1 MIKFHSFYKK
11 IALAALMVLAFSCSD
26 PWDERNTGNEANI
39 DKSLVE
45 AISSSSEFS
54 EFSKVLVATGYDKV
68 LASSKNFTV
77 FVPSNAAMS
86 QVPVSIINDPVA
98 LKQFVG
104 NHIALTS
111 YSSVRDTDETQI
123 ETQSK
128 KFLVFKGSATI
139 DDATII
145 KADMLAS
152 NGIYHVIDKPLTPKL
167 NIWQFVASQSATS
180 MMSADLLALKD
191 FSIYKED
198 ILKKLL
204 SEASGPG
211 YLSDSLTNSFLTNV
225 YNLNNEKNSYTLF
238 LMENGGY
245 TQESDKMKAYTIK
258 STADS
263 TAIYAKYFTVR
274 DMVFSKKYEPSQLP
288 TTLTSRFGVEYSVDK
303 TQIVGEPIRLSNGIV
318 YIMKKVDVPMDKRL
332 VPIVIQ
338 GESFDS
344 RINMNNSLASITR
357 DFFLPSA
364 ENIKDVFV
372 LNPGFALPALVYQN
386 KLKDLYSTT
395 YRVHW
400 RAINNRTT
408 VFSQRVT
415 IGGSYVL
422 SGTII
427 SLTNPLKALN
437 LTPVPINN
445 FNEVLVGDF
454 TPLRSGNILNLSLV
468 GANTA
473 TNGLNSLTLDYLRI
487 VPVVK

>member
-1 MIKFHSFYKK
+1 MIKFHSFYKN
-11 IALAALMVLAFSCSD
+11 IAVAVLMLIAFSCSD
-26 PWDERNTGNEANI
+26 PWNDRNTANEANI
-39 DKSLVE
+39 DKSLAE

-111 YSSVRDTDETQI
+111 FSSVRDTDEVQI
-123 ETQSK
+123 EMQSK
-128 KFLVFKGSATI
+128 KFLMLKGSATI

-152 NGIYHVIDKPLTPKL
+152 NGIYHIIDKPLTPKL
-167 NIWQFVASQSATS
+167 NIWQFVASQSETS
-180 MMSADLLALKD
+180 MMSADLLALKE
-191 FSIYKED
+191 FNIYQAD
-198 ILKKLL
+198 SVKKAL
-204 SEASGPG
+204 SESVGAGF
-211 YLSDSLTNSFLTNV
+211 LSDSLTNSFLTNV

-238 LMENGGY
+238 LMENDGY
-245 TQESDKMKAYTIK
+245 TEETDKMKAYTIK
-258 STADS
+258 STTDS
-263 TAIYAKYFTVR
+263 TATYAKYFTVR
-274 DMVFSKKYEPSQLP
+274 DMVFNKKYEPSELP
-288 TTLTSRFGVEYSVDK
+288 STLTSRFGVEYDVDK

-318 YIMKKVDVPMDKRL
+318 YIMKKVDVPLAKRL

-338 GESFDS
+338 GESFDI
-344 RINMNNSLASITR
+344 RYNMSNSIASIIR

-364 ENIKDVFV
+364 ENINDVFV
-372 LNPGFALPALVYQN
+372 LNPGSALPRLVYQN
-386 KLKDLYSTT
+386 RLKDLYSTT

-400 RAINNRTT
+400 RAINNKTT
-408 VFSQRVT
+408 VFSQT
-415 IGGSYVL
+415 ISIGGNYVVTG
-422 SGTII
+422 STF
-427 SLTNPLKALN
+427 TFVNPLKTLIY
-437 LTPVPINN
+437 TPVPINN
-445 FNEVLVGDF
+445 FNEVFVGDF
-454 TPLRSGNILNLSLV
+454 TPLQSGNILNLTLL

-473 TNGLNSLTLDYLRI
+473 TNGQNSLALDYLKI

>member
-11 IALAALMVLAFSCSD
+11 IALAALMVFAFSCSD

-54 EFSKVLVATGYDKV
+54 EFSKVLAATGYDKV

-111 YSSVRDTDETQI
+111 YSSVRDTDEIQI
-123 ETQSK
+123 EMQSK
-128 KFLVFKGSATI
+128 KFLVFKGKSTI

-145 KADMLAS
+145 KADLLAS
-152 NGIYHVIDKPLTPKL
+152 NGIYHVIDKPLTPRL

-198 ILKKLL
+198 IEKKIL
-204 SEASGPG
+204 SKTSGAG

-238 LMENGGY
+238 LMQDEGY
-245 TQESDKMKAYTIK
+245 NQEADKMKAYTIK
-258 STADS
+258 STTDS
-263 TAIYAKYFTVR
+263 TATYAKYFTVR
-274 DMVFSKKYEPSQLP
+274 DMVMNKKYEPSQLP
-288 TTLTSRFGVEYSVDK
+288 STLTSRFGVEYSIDK
-303 TQIVGEPIRLSNGIV
+303 SQIVGEPIRLSNGIV
-318 YIMKKVDVPMDKRL
+318 YIMKKVDVPMAKRL

-338 GESFDS
+338 GESVDF
-344 RINMNNSLASITR
+344 RNNIANGATAIR
-357 DFFLPSA
+357 DFFLPST

-372 LNPGFALPALVYQN
+372 TNPGSALPRLLYQN
-386 KLKDLYSTT
+386 RLKDLYSTK
-395 YRVHW
+395 YQVYW
-400 RAINNRTT
+400 RAINNKTT
-408 VFSQRVT
+408 VFSQT
-415 IGGSYVL
+415 IVVGGSYVL
-422 SGTII
+422 TGTITSI
-427 SLTNPLKALN
+427 DKPLKTLAY
-437 LTPVPINN
+437 TPVPIND

-454 TPLRSGNILNLSLV
+454 TPLQSGNILNLTLL
-468 GANTA
+468 GANVA
-473 TNGLNSLTLDYLRI
+473 TNGLNSLTIDYLKI

>member
-11 IALAALMVLAFSCSD
+11 IALVALMVFAFSCSD

-45 AISSSSEFS
+45 AINSSSEFS
-54 EFSKVLVATGYDKV
+54 EFSKLLVATGYDKV

-111 YSSVRDTDETQI
+111 YSSVRDNDEIQI
-123 ETQSK
+123 EMQSK
-128 KFLVFKGSATI
+128 KFLVFQGNSTI
-139 DDATII
+139 DDANII
-145 KADMLAS
+145 KADLLAS
-152 NGIYHVIDKPLTPKL
+152 NGIYHIIDKPLTPKL

-191 FSIYKED
+191 FSIYKGD
-198 ILKKLL
+198 IDKKIL
-204 SEASGPG
+204 SETYGAG

-238 LMENGGY
+238 LMEDEGY
-245 TQESDKMKAYTIK
+245 NQEADKMKAYTIK
-258 STADS
+258 STTDS
-263 TAIYAKYFTVR
+263 TATYAKYFTVR
-274 DMVFSKKYEPSQLP
+274 DMVVNKKYEPSQLP
-288 TTLTSRFGVEYSVDK
+288 STLTSRFGVEYTIDK

-318 YIMKKVDVPMDKRL
+318 YIMKKVDVPMEKRL

-338 GESFDS
+338 GESFDL
-344 RINMNNSLASITR
+344 RYNMNNSIASITR
-357 DFFLPSA
+357 NFFLPST
-364 ENIKDVFV
+364 ENINDVFV
-372 LNPGFALPALVYQN
+372 LNPGSALPRLVYLN
-386 KLKDLYSTT
+386 RLKDLYSTT

-400 RAINNRTT
+400 RAINNKTT
-408 VFSQRVT
+408 VFSQT
-415 IGGSYVL
+415 IAIGGSYVL
-422 SGTII
+422 TGTITNF
-427 SLTNPLKALN
+427 TNPIKILAY
-437 LTPVPINN
+437 TPVPIND
-445 FNEVLVGDF
+445 FNEVFVGDF
-454 TPLRSGNILNLSLV
+454 TPLQSGNVLNLTLL
-468 GANTA
+468 GANSA
-473 TNGLNSLTLDYLRI
+473 TNGVNSLTLDYLKI

>member
-11 IALAALMVLAFSCSD
+11 IALAALIVFAFSCSD
-26 PWDERNTGNEANI
+26 PWDERTTGNEANI

-111 YSSVRDTDETQI
+111 YSSVREIDEIRI
-123 ETQSK
+123 EMQSK
-128 KFLVFKGSATI
+128 KFLVFKGKSTI
-139 DDATII
+139 GDANII
-145 KADMLAS
+145 KADLLTS
-152 NGIYHVIDKPLTPKL
+152 NGIYHVIDKPLTPRL

-198 ILKKLL
+198 IEKKIL
-204 SEASGPG
+204 SKTAGAG

-238 LMENGGY
+238 LMQDEGY
-245 TQESDKMKAYTIK
+245 NQEADKMKSYTIK
-258 STADS
+258 STTDS
-263 TAIYAKYFTVR
+263 TATYAKYFTVR
-274 DMVFSKKYEPSQLP
+274 DMVFNKKYEPSQLP
-288 TTLTSRFGVEYSVDK
+288 STLTSRFGVEYSIDK
-303 TQIVGEPIRLSNGIV
+303 SQIVGEPVRLSNGIV
-318 YIMKKVDVPMDKRL
+318 YIMKKVDVRLDKRL

-338 GESFDS
+338 GESTDF
-344 RINMNNSLASITR
+344 RININSGATAYR
-357 DFFLPSA
+357 DFFVPSS

-372 LNPGFALPALVYQN
+372 TNPGFALPRLLYQN
-386 KLKDLYSTT
+386 RLKDLYSTK
-395 YRVHW
+395 YQVYW
-400 RAINNRTT
+400 RAINNKTT
-408 VFSQRVT
+408 VFSQTIV
-415 IGGSYVL
+415 IGGTYIL
-422 SGTII
+422 SGTTYT
-427 SLTNPLKALN
+427 LDKPLKTLAY
-437 LTPVPINN
+437 TPVPIND

-454 TPLRSGNILNLSLV
+454 TPLQSGNILHLTLL
-468 GANTA
+468 GANSA
-473 TNGLNSLTLDYLRI
+473 TNGVNSLTLDYLKI

>member
-11 IALAALMVLAFSCSD
+11 IAITALMVLAFSCSD
-26 PWDERNTGNEANI
+26 PWNDRNTANEANI

-86 QVPVSIINDPVA
+86 QVPVSVINDPVA

-111 YSSVRDTDETQI
+111 YSSVRDTDEVQI
-123 ETQSK
+123 EMQSK
-128 KFLVFKGSATI
+128 KFLVFKGKSTI

-167 NIWQFVASQSATS
+167 NIWQYVASQSATS

-198 ILKKLL
+198 IEKKIL
-204 SEASGPG
+204 SETAGAG

-238 LMENGGY
+238 LMENEGY
-245 TQESDKMKAYTIK
+245 TQETDKMKAYTIK
-258 STADS
+258 STTDS
-263 TAIYAKYFTVR
+263 TATYAKYFTVR
-274 DMVFSKKYEPSQLP
+274 DMVFNKKYEPSQLP
-288 TTLTSRFGVEYSVDK
+288 STLTSRFGVEYAIDK

-318 YIMKKVDVPMDKRL
+318 YIMKKVDVPLNKRL

-338 GESFDS
+338 GETADLRFS
-344 RINMNNSLASITR
+344 INSGATAYR
-357 DFFLPSA
+357 DFFLSSS

-372 LNPGFALPALVYQN
+372 TNPGFALPKLVYLSR
-386 KLKDLYSTT
+386 LKDLYSTT
-395 YRVHW
+395 YRVYW
-400 RAINNRTT
+400 RAINNKTT
-408 VFSQRVT
+408 VFNQTIS
-415 IGGSYVL
+415 IGGTYVVN
-422 SGTII
+422 GTTF
-427 SLTNPLKALN
+427 SLINPLKTLAYI
-437 LTPVPINN
+437 PVPIND
-445 FNEVLVGDF
+445 FNEVFVGDF
-454 TPLRSGNILNLSLV
+454 TPLQSGNILNLTLL
-468 GANTA
+468 GANVA
-473 TNGLNSLTLDYLRI
+473 TNGLNSLTIDYLKI

>member
-11 IALAALMVLAFSCSD
+11 IALAALIVFAFSCSD

-86 QVPVSIINDPVA
+86 QVPVSIINDPIA

-111 YSSVRDTDETQI
+111 YSSVRDIDEIQI
-123 ETQSK
+123 EMQSK
-128 KFLVFKGSATI
+128 KFLVFKGKSTI
-139 DDATII
+139 DDANII
-145 KADMLAS
+145 KADLLAS
-152 NGIYHVIDKPLTPKL
+152 NGIYHVIDKPLTPRF

-180 MMSADLLALKD
+180 IMSADLLALKG

-198 ILKKLL
+198 IEKKIL
-204 SEASGPG
+204 SKTAGAG

-238 LMENGGY
+238 LMQDEGY
-245 TQESDKMKAYTIK
+245 NQEADKMKAYTIK
-258 STADS
+258 STTDS
-263 TAIYAKYFTVR
+263 TATYAKYFTVR
-274 DMVFSKKYEPSQLP
+274 DMVFNKKYEPSQLP
-288 TTLTSRFGVEYSVDK
+288 STLTSRFGVEYFIDK
-303 TQIVGEPIRLSNGIV
+303 SQIVGEPIRLSNGIV
-318 YIMKKVDVPMDKRL
+318 YIMKKVDVRLAKRL

-338 GESFDS
+338 GESTDF
-344 RINMNNSLASITR
+344 RININSGATAYR
-357 DFFLPSA
+357 DFFLPSS

-372 LNPGFALPALVYQN
+372 TNPGFALPRLLYQN
-386 KLKDLYSTT
+386 RLKDLYSTK
-395 YRVHW
+395 YQVYW
-400 RAINNRTT
+400 RAINNKTT
-408 VFSQRVT
+408 VFSQTIV
-415 IGGSYVL
+415 IGGTYIL
-422 SGTII
+422 SGTTYT
-427 SLTNPLKALN
+427 LDKPLKTLAY
-437 LTPVPINN
+437 TPVPIND

-454 TPLRSGNILNLSLV
+454 TPLQSGNILHLTLL
-468 GANTA
+468 GANSA
-473 TNGLNSLTLDYLRI
+473 TNGVNSLTLDYLKI

>member
-77 FVPSNAAMS
+77 FVPTNAAMS
-86 QVPVSIINDPVA
+86 QVPVSIINDPIA

-111 YSSVRDTDETQI
+111 YSSVRDKDEIQI

-128 KFLVFKGSATI
+128 KFLVFKGSSTI

-204 SEASGPG
+204 SEASGAG

-238 LMENGGY
+238 LMENVGY
-245 TQESDKMKAYTIK
+245 TQETDKMKAYTIK

-263 TAIYAKYFTVR
+263 TATYAKYFTVR

-338 GESFDS
+338 GESFDF

-422 SGTII
+422 SGTINN
-427 SLTNPLKALN
+427 LTNPLKALN

-454 TPLRSGNILNLSLV
+454 TPLRSGNIFNLSLV

>member
-1 MIKFHSFYKK
+1 MIKFHSFYKN
-11 IALAALMVLAFSCSD
+11 IAVAVLMLIAFSCSD
-26 PWDERNTGNEANI
+26 PWNDRNTANEANI

-45 AISSSSEFS
+45 AINSSSEFS
-54 EFSKVLVATGYDKV
+54 EFSKVLTATGYDKV

-111 YSSVRDTDETQI
+111 YSSVRDNDEVQI
-123 ETQSK
+123 EMQSK
-128 KFLVFKGSATI
+128 KFLMLKGSSTI

-180 MMSADLLALKD
+180 MMSADLLALKE
-191 FSIYKED
+191 FNIYQAD
-198 ILKKLL
+198 SVKKVL
-204 SEASGPG
+204 SESVGAG

-238 LMENGGY
+238 LMENDGY
-245 TQESDKMKAYTIK
+245 TEETDKMKAYTIK
-258 STADS
+258 STTDS
-263 TAIYAKYFTVR
+263 TATYAKYFTVR
-274 DMVFSKKYEPSQLP
+274 DMVFNKKYEPSQLP
-288 TTLTSRFGVEYSVDK
+288 STLTSRFGVEYAVDK

-338 GESFDS
+338 GESFDL
-344 RINMNNSLASITR
+344 RFNMSNSIASITR

-364 ENIKDVFV
+364 ENINDVFV
-372 LNPGFALPALVYQN
+372 LNPGSALPRLVYQN
-386 KLKDLYSTT
+386 RLKDLYSTT

-400 RAINNRTT
+400 RAINNKTT
-408 VFSQRVT
+408 VFSQT
-415 IGGSYVL
+415 ISIGGNYVVTG
-422 SGTII
+422 STF
-427 SLTNPLKALN
+427 TFVNPLKTLAY
-437 LTPVPINN
+437 TPVPIND

-454 TPLRSGNILNLSLV
+454 TPLQSGNILNLTLL

-473 TNGLNSLTLDYLRI
+473 TNNQNSLALDYLKI

>member
-98 LKQFVG
+98 LKHFVG

-111 YSSVRDTDETQI
+111 YSSVRENDEIQI
-123 ETQSK
+123 AMQSN
-128 KFLVFKGSATI
+128 KFIVFKGKSTI
-139 DDATII
+139 DDSTII

-167 NIWQFVASQSATS
+167 NIWQFVASQSASS

-204 SEASGPG
+204 SEASGAG

-238 LMENGGY
+238 LMENDGY
-245 TQESDKMKAYTIK
+245 TQETDKMKAYTVK
-258 STADS
+258 STTDS
-263 TAIYAKYFTVR
+263 TATYAKYFTVR
-274 DMVFSKKYEPSQLP
+274 DMVVNKKYEPSQLP
-288 TTLTSRFGVEYSVDK
+288 STLTSRFGVEYAVDK

-338 GESFDS
+338 GESFDL
-344 RINMNNSLASITR
+344 RINMNNSIASITR
-357 DFFLPSA
+357 DFFLPSS

-386 KLKDLYSTT
+386 RLKDLYSTK
-395 YRVHW
+395 YQVHW

-408 VFSQRVT
+408 LFSQRVT

-422 SGTII
+422 SGTINN
-427 SLTNPLKALN
+427 LTNPLKALN
-437 LTPVPINN
+437 LTPVPIGN

-454 TPLRSGNILNLSLV
+454 TPLRAGNIFNLSLV

-473 TNGLNSLTLDYLRI
+473 TNGFNSLTIDYLRI

>member
-11 IALAALMVLAFSCSD
+11 IALAALMVFAFSCSD
-26 PWDERNTGNEANI
+26 PWNERNTGNDANI

-54 EFSKVLVATGYDKV
+54 EFSKVLAATGYDKV

-111 YSSVRDTDETQI
+111 YSSVREIDEIQI
-123 ETQSK
+123 EMQSK
-128 KFLVFKGSATI
+128 KFLVFKGKTTI

-167 NIWQFVASQSATS
+167 NIWQFVASQAATS

-198 ILKKLL
+198 IEKKIL
-204 SEASGPG
+204 SETAGAG

-238 LMENGGY
+238 LMENDGY

-258 STADS
+258 STTDS
-263 TAIYAKYFTVR
+263 TATYAKYFTVR
-274 DMVFSKKYEPSQLP
+274 DMVMNKKYEPSQLP
-288 TTLTSRFGVEYSVDK
+288 STLTSRFGVEYSIDK
-303 TQIVGEPIRLSNGIV
+303 SQIVGEPIRLSNGIV
-318 YIMKKVDVPMDKRL
+318 YIMKKVDVPMAKRL

-338 GESFDS
+338 GESFDL
-344 RINMNNSLASITR
+344 RYNMTNSIAAITR
-357 DFFLPSA
+357 NFFLPST
-364 ENIKDVFV
+364 ENINDVFV
-372 LNPGFALPALVYQN
+372 LNPGSALPRLLYQN
-386 KLKDLYSTT
+386 RLKDLYSTK
-395 YRVHW
+395 YQVYW
-400 RAINNRTT
+400 RAINNKTT
-408 VFSQRVT
+408 VFSQT
-415 IGGSYVL
+415 ISIGGTYVVT
-422 SGTII
+422 GTTF
-427 SLTNPLKALN
+427 SVVNPLKTLAY
-437 LTPVPINN
+437 TAVPIND

-454 TPLRSGNILNLSLV
+454 TPLQSGNILNLTLL
-468 GANTA
+468 GANSA
-473 TNGLNSLTLDYLRI
+473 TNGVNSLTIDYLKI

>member
-11 IALAALMVLAFSCSD
+11 IALAALMVFAFSCSD
-26 PWDERNTGNEANI
+26 PWDGRDSGNEANI

-77 FVPSNAAMS
+77 FVPSNTAMS

-111 YSSVRDTDETQI
+111 YSSVRDNDEIQI
-123 ETQSK
+123 EMQSK
-128 KFLVFKGSATI
+128 KFLVFKGKTTI

-152 NGIYHVIDKPLTPKL
+152 NGIYHIIDKPLTPKL

-198 ILKKLL
+198 IDKKIL
-204 SEASGPG
+204 SEASGAG

-238 LMENGGY
+238 LMQDEGY
-245 TQESDKMKAYTIK
+245 NQEADKMKSYTIK
-258 STADS
+258 STTDS
-263 TAIYAKYFTVR
+263 TATYAKYFTVR
-274 DMVFSKKYEPSQLP
+274 DMVMNKKYEPSQLP
-288 TTLTSRFGVEYSVDK
+288 STLTSRFGVEVPIDK

-318 YIMKKVDVPMDKRL
+318 YIMKKVDVPMAKRL

-338 GESFDS
+338 GESFNL
-344 RINMNNSLASITR
+344 RYNMNNSISSITR
-357 DFFLPSA
+357 NFFLPSN
-364 ENIKDVFV
+364 ENINDVFV
-372 LNPGFALPALVYQN
+372 SNPGFALPMLVYQN
-386 KLKDLYSTT
+386 RLKDLYSTK
-395 YRVHW
+395 YQLYW
-400 RAINNRTT
+400 RAINNKTT
-408 VFSQRVT
+408 VFSQSVT

-422 SGTII
+422 IGTINT
-427 SLTNPLKALN
+427 LTNPLKALAP
-437 LTPVPINN
+437 TPVPIND

-454 TPLRSGNILNLSLV
+454 TPLQSGNILNLTLF
-468 GANTA
+468 GANVA
-473 TNGLNSLTLDYLRI
+473 TNGLNSLTIDYLKI

>member
-11 IALAALMVLAFSCSD
+11 IALAALMVFAFSCSD

-45 AISSSSEFS
+45 AISGSSEFS
-54 EFSKVLVATGYDKV
+54 EFSKVLAATGYDKV

-111 YSSVRDTDETQI
+111 YSSVREIDEIQI
-123 ETQSK
+123 EMLSK
-128 KFLVFKGSATI
+128 KFLVFKGKTTI

-180 MMSADLLALKD
+180 MMSADLLALKE

-198 ILKKLL
+198 IEKKIL
-204 SEASGPG
+204 SEASGAG

-225 YNLNNEKNSYTLF
+225 YNLNNEKNSYTFF
-238 LMENGGY
+238 LMQDEGY
-245 TQESDKMKAYTIK
+245 NQEVDKMKEYTIK
-258 STADS
+258 STTDS
-263 TAIYAKYFTVR
+263 TATYAKYFTAR
-274 DMVFSKKYEPSQLP
+274 DMVFNKKYEPSQLP
-288 TTLTSRFGVEYSVDK
+288 SKLTSRFGVEYSIDK
-303 TQIVGEPIRLSNGIV
+303 SQIVGEPIRLSNGIV
-318 YIMKKVDVPMDKRL
+318 YIMKKVDVPLDKRL

-338 GESFDS
+338 GETYDL
-344 RINMNNSLASITR
+344 RYNIAGGATAIR
-357 DFFLPSA
+357 DFFLPSN
-364 ENIKDVFV
+364 ENINDVFV
-372 LNPGFALPALVYQN
+372 TNPGSALPRLVYLN
-386 KLKDLYSTT
+386 RLKDLYSTT

-400 RAINNRTT
+400 RAINNKTT
-408 VFSQRVT
+408 VFSQTIV

-422 SGTII
+422 TGTI
-427 SLTNPLKALN
+427 TTFDKALKT
-437 LTPVPINN
+437 LAYTPVPIND
-445 FNEVLVGDF
+445 FNEVFVGDF
-454 TPLRSGNILNLSLV
+454 TPLQSGNILNLTLL
-468 GANTA
+468 GANSA
-473 TNGLNSLTLDYLRI
+473 TNGVNSLTLDYLKI